1 MNVELSTWPLGRI
14 MYHSGQSLWWTI
26 FYSLKYLG
34 IRARPPRAATRP
46 TPTRPRRSPRL
57 PTRALKAKILPQSVG
72 IRFVHCR
79 LCPPGVISQC
89 IAVPP
94 KFSNQP
100 LFLPVVNISLRNYL
114 FSIVIKLLFTYSK
127 TMQYHLATIVSKIKQ
142 KRHNRMS
149 RMQIRTIKVIE

>member
-1 MNVELSTWPLGRI
+1 MPILFINIKNSKKAILLPSETEINYIQFMI

-26 FYSLKYLG
+26 FYSVKYLG

-79 LCPPGVISQC
+79 LCPPGVISQF

-94 KFSNQP
+94 KFSN
-100 LFLPVVNISLRNYL
+100 
-114 FSIVIKLLFTYSK
+114 
-127 TMQYHLATIVSKIKQ
+127 
-142 KRHNRMS
+142 
-149 RMQIRTIKVIE
+149 